1 MSSARVHAIRL
12 YFEDVYPKESMLRLL
27 KAGSGTI
34 SRRFFIA
41 RPFEPDPVRNFNHVG
56 FPEDPKTLAT
66 IMTRYS
72 RENAARHIV
81 EVAANASRLDDPWL
95 ELHLSWIRADSV
107 PQTALWHE
115 ADEEP
120 GDSATVHFEMA
131 LDIDLPDYDGQFRSL
146 LSLRRGFLCRCAAI
160 GEKTRCC
167 RRCWLIIRMARA
179 ALELIFASALPTW
192 GPFLWVYS
200 GGKGVHGWLGSP
212 AARAVPLAERKLLVE
227 DFARYKK
234 TPQDIAYKATDALSQ
249 QLRETLLAAWEEWG
263 IKDLGVL
270 SSEEACSQLSLAFL
284 PSEKRAPFAT
294 FVQRHP
300 SSVERW
306 RGFVKLAGAAT
317 ARYVALYVGLPLI
330 DTKPLLNRNGAL
342 KAPFSVHRSTGRIA
356 LPLDTQAFS
365 TFDPEVAPSVDW
377 PPVLL
382 QSAVARAQV
391 TFNQWLNDNKY

>member
-27 KAGSGTI
+27 KAGPGTI
-34 SRRFFIA
+34 SRRFFLSSA
-41 RPFEPDPVRNFNHVG
+41 QDYFSNYDHTAFPV
-56 FPEDPKTLAT
+56 EAEALAAL
-66 IMTRYS
+66 MVRYS
-72 RENAARHIV
+72 RENKSLRVI
-81 EVAANASRLDDPWL
+81 EIGANASFLPHPWS
-95 ELHLSWIRADSV
+95 ELHLGWIKADSI

-115 ADEEP
+115 ADE
-120 GDSATVHFEMA
+120 DSNDSTTVHFEMG
-131 LDIDLPDYDGQFRSL
+131 LDIDLPDYDGEFRSRL
-146 LSLRRGFLCRCAAI
+146 GLRRGFLCRCAAN
-160 GEKTRCC
+160 GEKKRCC

-179 ALELIFASALPTW
+179 ALELVFASALPTW

-263 IKDLGVL
+263 IKDMGVL
-270 SSEEACSQLSLAFL
+270 SSEEACSQLSSAFL
-284 PSEKRAPFAT
+284 PSEKRAHFAAL
-294 FVQRHP
+294 VQRHTT
-300 SSVERW
+300 SVERW

-330 DTKPLLNRNGAL
+330 DTKPLLNHNGSL
-342 KAPFSVHRSTGRIA
+342 KAPFSVHRSTGRLA
-356 LPLDTQAFS
+356 LPLDKHAFA

-382 QSAVARAQV
+382 QSAVARARV
-391 TFNQWLNDNKY
+391 TLNQWLDDNKY